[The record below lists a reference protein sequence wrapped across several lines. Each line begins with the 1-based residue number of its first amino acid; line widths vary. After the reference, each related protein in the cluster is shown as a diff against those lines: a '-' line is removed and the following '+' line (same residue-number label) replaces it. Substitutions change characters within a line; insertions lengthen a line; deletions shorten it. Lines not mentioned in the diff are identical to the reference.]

1 MEKIRINQFRD
12 ELRIVSKLLEM
23 NDEFEKLN
31 MIISALQAT
40 HSPEVLSTPS
50 GKALSA
56 GVPYDMDRVELF
68 TIL

>member
-1 MEKIRINQFRD
+1 
-12 ELRIVSKLLEM
+12 M